1 MSIITHSQL
10 LAQLHSLG
18 VAPGDTVMLHISV
31 KAIGWIV
38 GGPEV
43 LLDALLEVLG
53 PEGTL
58 MMLAGW
64 EDYPYH
70 LSEWPPEKQAAYRE
84 ECPAFD
90 PEHSRADGREM
101 SRLAEYLR
109 TRKKGGPVFRSGH
122 PTCSVVATGK
132 HAAWL
137 CADHPLYYGFGEGSP
152 FAKLCEAGGWV
163 VNIGAPLNTFTV
175 LHYAEHR
182 CGLPDKNVVRY
193 QMPILIDG
201 VRTWVD
207 LEEFD
212 SSNGIAEWD
221 GEDYFQVIARS
232 FIELHQA
239 PEIKIGEA
247 ASYRF
252 PAPQFCDFGQ
262 WWMETYLSRNEETF

>member
-1 MSIITHSQL
+1 MEPNIITQSQL
-10 LAQLHSLG
+10 VAQLRDLG
-18 VAPGDTVMLHISV
+18 VAPGDTLMLHVSV

-43 LLDALLEVLG
+43 LLDALLHILG
-53 PEGTL
+53 SNGTL

-70 LSEWPPEKQAAYRE
+70 INEWSPEQQQAYRD

-90 PEHSRADGREM
+90 PEHSRANSREF
-101 SRLAEYLR
+101 SRLCEYLR
-109 TRKKGGPVFRSGH
+109 TRKKGSPVFRSGH
-122 PTCSVVATGK
+122 PSCSVVAIGK

-137 CADHPLYYGFGEGSP
+137 CAGHPLQYGFGEGSP
-152 FAKLCEAGGWV
+152 FAKLCESRGWIL
-163 VNIGAPLNTFTV
+163 NIGAPLNTLTV

-182 CGLPDKNVVRY
+182 SQIPDKRIAHY

-207 LEEFD
+207 LEEYD
-212 SSNGIAEWD
+212 SSEGIVDWD
-221 GEDYFQVIARS
+221 GEDYFELIAND
-232 FIELHQA
+232 FIATHNLPHC
-239 PEIKIGEA
+239 KIGEA

-252 PAPQFCDFGQ
+252 SASQLCDFGQ
-262 WWMETYLSRNEETF
+262 QWMESHFNRIN